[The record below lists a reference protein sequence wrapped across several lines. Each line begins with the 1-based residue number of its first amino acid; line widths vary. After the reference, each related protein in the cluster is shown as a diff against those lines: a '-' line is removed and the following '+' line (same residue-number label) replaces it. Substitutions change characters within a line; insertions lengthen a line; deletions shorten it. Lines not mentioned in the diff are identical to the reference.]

1 MKTSG
6 LHIALI
12 GPLPPPSGGMANQ
25 TLQLAGLL
33 RSENVAVELIQV
45 NRAYRPQ
52 WIGTLRGIRAVFRLL
67 PYLAHLWRAAGRVQ
81 LFHVMANSGW
91 AWHLFAAPAIWIGRL
106 RGVPVVINYRGG
118 EADTFFEKAFFWV
131 KPSLGRANAI
141 VVPSG
146 FLEAVFGKRGFAT
159 RIVPNIIDLDR
170 FGTGTVTGTVLGV
183 PLKSDSPSI
192 VVTRNLEPIYDNGT
206 ALRAFQIVRRVFPPA
221 KLVVAGSGP
230 ERESLQKLAAELGI
244 AEAVTF
250 TGRVDNAGMATL
262 YRSADV
268 MINPSL
274 ADNMPISVLE
284 ALASGVPVVSTNVGG
299 IPYLVDH
306 GKTALLVPVRDAEAM
321 AAAVLALLGDPS
333 LAKRISAAGLESIQR
348 YTWPNVRNRLLHV
361 YEQVLAE
368 SDRFAMND
376 K

>member
-1 MKTSG
+1 
-6 LHIALI
+6 
-12 GPLPPPSGGMANQ
+12 MANQ
-25 TLQLAGLL
+25 TLQLAALL
-33 RSENVAVELIQV
+33 RDEDVEVELIQV
-45 NRAYRPQ
+45 NRAHRPQ
-52 WIGTLRGIRAVFRLL
+52 WIGTLRGVRAVFRLL

-91 AWHLFAAPAIWIGRL
+91 SWHLFAAPAIWIGRL

-118 EADTFFEKAFFWV
+118 EADTFFEKALAWV

-141 VVPSG
+141 IVPSG

-170 FGTGTVTGTVLGV
+170 FGTGTVSGV
-183 PLKSDSPSI
+183 SPKSDSPSI
-192 VVTRNLEPIYDNGT
+192 IVTRNLEPIYDNGT
-206 ALRAFQIVRRVFPPA
+206 ALRAFQIVRRAFPPA
-221 KLVVAGSGP
+221 KLIVAGSGP

-321 AAAVLALLGDPS
+321 AEAVLALLSDPS
-333 LAKRISAAGLESIQR
+333 LAKRIRAAGLESIQQ
-348 YTWPNVRNRLLHV
+348 YTWPNVRDRLLHV
-361 YEQVLAE
+361 YEQVLVE
-368 SDRFAMND
+368 SDRFAVND